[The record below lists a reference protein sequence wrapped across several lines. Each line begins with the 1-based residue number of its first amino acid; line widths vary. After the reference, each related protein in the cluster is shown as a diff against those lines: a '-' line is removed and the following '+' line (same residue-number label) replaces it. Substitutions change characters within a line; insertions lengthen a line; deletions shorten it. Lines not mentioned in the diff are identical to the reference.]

1 MMLFASAAFDPEECR
16 GRPNGTRAFLNRAS
30 TSLFLTI
37 LTCAFHY
44 RTGQGSPAMRAV
56 LAFLADESA
65 ATATEYAIIAV
76 GVAVAISAAVQ
87 GIGPKLATSFSSVS
101 TGLK

>member
-1 MMLFASAAFDPEECR
+1 
-16 GRPNGTRAFLNRAS
+16 
-30 TSLFLTI
+30 
-37 LTCAFHY
+37 
-44 RTGQGSPAMRAV
+44 MRAV

-65 ATATEYAIIAV
+65 ATATEYAIVAV

>member
-1 MMLFASAAFDPEECR
+1 M
-16 GRPNGTRAFLNRAS
+16 G
-30 TSLFLTI
+30 
-37 LTCAFHY
+37 
-44 RTGQGSPAMRAV
+44 AV

-76 GVAVAISAAVQ
+76 GIAVAISAAVQ
-87 GIGPKLATSFSSVS
+87 AIGPILNSTFSSVS